1 MAKKLKKVFELECPN
16 KKCRGKRFEIT
27 REKREEDKGEF
38 LKEVIECPYCH
49 SSAVY
54 EIPAVFT
61 KEEIITRLIRGI
73 PE

>member
-1 MAKKLKKVFELECPN
+1 MAKKVRKAFELECPN
-16 KKCRGKRFEIT
+16 KKCPGKRFEIT
-27 REKREEDKGEF
+27 REKRGEDKGES

-49 SSAVY
+49 TFAVY

-61 KEEIITRLIRGI
+61 KEDIIIKGI